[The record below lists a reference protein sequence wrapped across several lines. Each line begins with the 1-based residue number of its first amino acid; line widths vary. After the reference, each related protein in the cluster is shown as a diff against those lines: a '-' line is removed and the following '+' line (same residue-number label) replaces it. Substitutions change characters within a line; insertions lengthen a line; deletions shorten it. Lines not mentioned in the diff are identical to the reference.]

1 MSFISDTFVDERRN
15 YICLFWFCSTQCSKI
30 VKCLWAL
37 RLETTFFA
45 KYSAHARNF
54 CKNNASAST
63 LNPVMTKCVNLIE

>member
-1 MSFISDTFVDERRN
+1 MKEEIIFVCFGFAARN
-15 YICLFWFCSTQCSKI
+15 ALKLSK
-30 VKCLWAL
+30 VSLWAL